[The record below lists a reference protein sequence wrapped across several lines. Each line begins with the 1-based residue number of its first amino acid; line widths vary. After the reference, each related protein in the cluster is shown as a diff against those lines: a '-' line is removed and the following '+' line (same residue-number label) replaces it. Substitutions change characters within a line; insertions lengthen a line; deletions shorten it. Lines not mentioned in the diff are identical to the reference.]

1 MEYVY
6 LKNSKRAKSLSKSFS
21 IVILA
26 LATINVF
33 LLLTGSKWNM
43 FLRCSL
49 AFNLIIIMA
58 LLLFCMHYLWIHDND
73 RNADN
78 IFYLMQMHLL
88 ISVMGLFVG
97 RLDSFSFTVILSLL
111 EMISVILLIDLFSKK
126 RNVLIKIIIALV
138 IISLTMLQ
146 LDKYLSLIEMI
157 ISIVVLVAV
166 IVNHHNDGFM
176 LFGIVYCSII
186 LVASIVG
193 LFLKFSLVHVIMHY
207 VLDVSAITLTLMI
220 DSKGEN
226 S

>member
-1 MEYVY
+1 MEYDY
-6 LKNSKRAKSLSKSFS
+6 LKNSKRAKSLSNSIS

-26 LATINVF
+26 LASINIF
-33 LLLTGSKWNM
+33 LLLTGSKLNL
-43 FLRCSL
+43 FLRCFL

-73 RNADN
+73 RNADK

-97 RLDSFSFTVILSLL
+97 RLDSFSFTVIHSLL
-111 EMISVILLIDLFSKK
+111 EMISMILLVNLLSKK
-126 RNVLIKIIIALV
+126 RNVLIKITIALAS
-138 IISLTMLQ
+138 ISLTMLQ
-146 LDKYLSLIEMI
+146 LEKYLALIEMV
-157 ISIVVLVAV
+157 ISIVTLVAV
-166 IVNHHNDGFM
+166 IVNHSNDGYM
-176 LFGIVYCSII
+176 LFGIIFCSII
-186 LVASIVG
+186 LVAAIVG

-207 VLDVSAITLTLMI
+207 ALDISAITLTLMI